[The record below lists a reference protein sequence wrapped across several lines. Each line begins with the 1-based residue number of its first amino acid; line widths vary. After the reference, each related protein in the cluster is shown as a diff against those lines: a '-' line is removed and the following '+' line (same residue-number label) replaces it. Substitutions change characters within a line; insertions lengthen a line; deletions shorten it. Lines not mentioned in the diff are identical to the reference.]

1 MWSIIVSHYIEV
13 SGSIWW
19 PYLKLCWEIQYYIGL
34 SGNLPLFVKMGS
46 IEEKVDLESAKD
58 QNIPFNSTQPTKKS
72 QSFNFEANRVISPPS
87 EVSFSSLLRKM
98 HRISWLRSIYI
109 VLIKAKINTLL
120 PFGFIAIMLHR
131 LTGKHVRTPFV
142 ILFH

>member
-1 MWSIIVSHYIEV
+1 
-13 SGSIWW
+13 
-19 PYLKLCWEIQYYIGL
+19 
-34 SGNLPLFVKMGS
+34 MGS

-131 LTGKHVRTPFV
+131 LTGKHGPVVFFLCLLGIIPVAERLGYVTEQLAIYTGPTGLGFGEDDWQC
-142 ILFH
+142 